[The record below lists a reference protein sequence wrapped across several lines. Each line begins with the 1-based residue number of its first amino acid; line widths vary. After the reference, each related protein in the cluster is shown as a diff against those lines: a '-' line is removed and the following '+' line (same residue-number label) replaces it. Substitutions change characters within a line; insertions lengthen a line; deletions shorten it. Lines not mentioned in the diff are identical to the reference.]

1 MTANTPDKTARASG
15 TTRTLD
21 DPAGSSA
28 RPPQH
33 RRRERTDAQKRNA
46 EKLLDAMVADCAT
59 HGLDDMRSSR
69 VAATAKLTTGALYSR
84 YENNDEM
91 LVAMWMERVREPFL
105 AHVANTVQFV
115 RGTLPRDHAVRFDI
129 EKPSELIKLG
139 AEFAVV
145 ATRNDT
151 VGEVVIPDLVATMSA
166 NGITH
171 RCDGL
176 SGAIGMVGAS
186 AAVGTALRAIV
197 TGGNPGWAMALAA
210 LRAAAKHAIAL
221 PHEPLTDDLAPLP
234 INTGNPIRDDLMTSA
249 KRVVARVGFKGATI
263 TRIARRAGFATSA
276 IYQLW
281 PDKESMLNDA
291 IHEVSLLDF
300 SVNSRSKEEA
310 ATRQRADL
318 GFADSWYYGLMP
330 ARRMRLNFRL
340 ECVIASRH
348 HPTTRAIMLRSNDQM
363 DAILRAA
370 FPRMPHS
377 QVTAI
382 VAMEQSLGYGF
393 IALNKFAPSPQRL
406 DYFSYM
412 AALAALVGRD

>member
-1 MTANTPDKTARASG
+1 MTATTPDKQTLTSRAH
-15 TTRTLD
+15 D
-21 DPAGSSA
+21 DPAGSSTII
-28 RPPQH
+28 PQ
-33 RRRERTDAQKRNA
+33 RRRRNRTDTQKRNA
-46 EKLLDAMVADCAT
+46 EKLLDAMVADCAA
-59 HGLDDMRSSR
+59 HGLDDMRSGR
-69 VAATAKLTTGALYSR
+69 VAQRAGLTTGSLYSR

-115 RGTLPRDHAVRFDI
+115 RGTLPRDHAVRRDI
-129 EKPSELIKLG
+129 EQPSELLTLG
-139 AEFAVV
+139 AEFVV
-145 ATRNDT
+145 LASRNDT
-151 VGEVVIPDLVATMSA
+151 VGEVVIHDLVATMSA
-166 NGITH
+166 HGITDK
-171 RCDGL
+171 CDRL
-176 SGAIGMVGAS
+176 SGAIGMAAAS

-197 TGGNPGWAMALAA
+197 TGGNPGWAMALIA
-210 LRAAAKHAIAL
+210 LRAAAKHAVAL
-221 PHEPLTDDLAPLP
+221 PHEPRTDDVTPLP
-234 INTGNPIRDDLMTSA
+234 INTGNPIRDELMTSA

-291 IHEVSLLDF
+291 IHEVSLLDY

-310 ATRQRADL
+310 TTHERPDL

-330 ARRMRLNFRL
+330 ARRVRLNFRL

-382 VAMEQSLGYGF
+382 LAMEQSLGYGF
-393 IALNKFAPSPQRL
+393 VALNKFAPSPQRF

-412 AALAALVGRD
+412 AALAGLVARD